1 MDKFFSQ
8 KYCDRCGG
16 SLESGR
22 MMSKFN
28 EDCLCMDCIQK
39 ERQRDDYKAASD
51 AEIEAVRNGNFNFKG
66 VGLNESIKK

>member
-8 KYCDRCGG
+8 KHCDRCGG
-16 SLESGR
+16 SLEGGR

-28 EDCLCMDCIQK
+28 EDCLCMDCIEK